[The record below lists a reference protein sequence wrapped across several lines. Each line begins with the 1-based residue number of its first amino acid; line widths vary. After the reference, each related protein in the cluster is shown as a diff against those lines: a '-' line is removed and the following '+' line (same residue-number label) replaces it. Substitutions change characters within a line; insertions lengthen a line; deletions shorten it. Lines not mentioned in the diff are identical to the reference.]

1 MGVRFPHLFS
11 PLRIG
16 KLTVRNRILSSGHD
30 TVLVR
35 DGEVTEELIAYHEA
49 RAKGGVGLIV
59 LQVSG
64 VHESSRY
71 TTHVLMATDDYCVPG
86 YARLA
91 QAVHRHGAKVFG
103 QLFHPGREILE
114 SKDGSAPVAWAPSA
128 TPTHASPRC
137 VASERWSRS
146 SSCTRSR
153 ESRMRRSPPASP
165 LRPTLQASCS

>member
-16 KLTVRNRILSSGHD
+16 QVTVRNRILSSGHD

-64 VHESSRY
+64 VHESARY
-71 TTHVLMATDDYCVPG
+71 TTHVLMATDDECVPG

-91 QAVHRHGAKVFG
+91 QAVHRNGAKVFG

-128 TPTHASPRC
+128 TP
-137 VASERWSRS
+137 SERFHVMPR
-146 SSCTRSR
+146 
-153 ESRMRRSPPASP
+153 A
-165 LRPTLQASCS
+165 